1 MNALL
6 CGAGHSIR
14 KILRKLRLFCALYR
28 FTLCQLLAFLL
39 PPAMCAPITAPK
51 FNRALHWAIM
61 KIENGVSQVRL
72 INQVLR
78 LGLETAAV
86 KPHRWRYESAAR
98 LGAHVSTPQNATCAP
113 AHSGPATHWSD

>member
-51 FNRALHWAIM
+51 FNSALHWAIM
-61 KIENGVSQVRL
+61 KIENGVSQGRL
-72 INQVLR
+72 ARIFHASRTPGQNHSVFDADEHPARELPELR
-78 LGLETAAV
+78 
-86 KPHRWRYESAAR
+86 R
-98 LGAHVSTPQNATCAP
+98 L
-113 AHSGPATHWSD
+113 

>member
-51 FNRALHWAIM
+51 FNSALHGDVPFVV
-61 KIENGVSQVRL
+61 EG
-72 INQVLR
+72 
-78 LGLETAAV
+78 
-86 KPHRWRYESAAR
+86 
-98 LGAHVSTPQNATCAP
+98 
-113 AHSGPATHWSD
+113 